1 LLAQILLAANAEEL
15 QAAAR
20 ALAARKPLIRL
31 RALAMPLTPEDYHE
45 AGEAGTLSVLAA
57 AGWIILWPGTPAAL
71 APGEA
76 GVTTL
81 EAGAGEQKLPVAQA
95 ALRAVTG

>member
-1 LLAQILLAANAEEL
+1 MLAQVLLAANADEL

-20 ALAARKPLIRL
+20 ALAARRPRPGL
-31 RALAMPLTPEDYHE
+31 RALAMPLTPEDYLE

-71 APGEA
+71 AQGEA

-81 EAGAGEQKLPVAQA
+81 EALAGEERLPAAQA